1 MKYSEER
8 LIGQVT
14 INVGRKLLPSFGS
27 TSNLDF
33 DAAEE
38 AHKQQESPF
47 RVKREWEKRS
57 WGMKKGQSISK

>member
-8 LIGQVT
+8 PIGQVT

-47 RVKREWEKRS
+47 RVKRE
-57 WGMKKGQSISK
+57 